1 MEVWKIKTKTDSK
14 ETKDKIID
22 LFYEKHLRP
31 SDIAKQLKVA
41 KSYITKVIQK
51 DSRYIEEKESYIEEK
66 ESRKAKNKEKNKIQ
80 KRVCAKNRREKEK
93 QERQEYEKLMILINN
108 DNVILST
115 KKKENDLQDA
125 KWNRSVYEYDEN
137 SSDLVLN
144 PNVNAG
150 YNLAKRVRNIVNP
163 DSIKSKR
170 IYV

>member
-31 SDIAKQLKVA
+31 SDIAKQLKVE

-51 DSRYIEEKESYIEEK
+51 DSRYIEEKES
-66 ESRKAKNKEKNKIQ
+66 RKVENKEKNKIQ

-93 QERQEYEKLMILINN
+93 QERQEYEKLMLLINN

-115 KKKENDLQDA
+115 KKKESDLQDA

-163 DSIKSKR
+163 DSIRSKR

>member
-51 DSRYIEEKESYIEEK
+51 DSKYIEEK

-80 KRVCAKNRREKEK
+80 KRVCAKNRRKK
-93 QERQEYEKLMILINN
+93 ERQEYEKLILLINN

>member
-1 MEVWKIKTKTDSK
+1 MEVWKIKSKTDSK

-51 DSRYIEEKESYIEEK
+51 DSRYIEEKK
-66 ESRKAKNKEKNKIQ
+66 SRKAKNKEKNKIQ
-80 KRVCAKNRREKEK
+80 KRVCAQNRRKKEK
-93 QERQEYEKLMILINN
+93 QEYEKLILLINN

>member
-1 MEVWKIKTKTDSK
+1 MVQFSL
-14 ETKDKIID
+14 DK
-22 LFYEKHLRP
+22 YKHLRQ
-31 SDIAKQLKVA
+31 SDITGQLKVA

-51 DSRYIEEKESYIEEK
+51 DSRYIDEK
-66 ESRKAKNKEKNKIQ
+66 ESRKAENKEKNKIQ
-80 KRVCAKNRREKEK
+80 KRVCAKNRREKEN
-93 QERQEYEKLMILINN
+93 QDRQEYEKLMLLINN

-115 KKKENDLQDA
+115 KKKESDLQDA

-163 DSIKSKR
+163 DSIKSKI

>member
-1 MEVWKIKTKTDSK
+1 MEVCKIKTETDSK

-22 LFYEKHLRP
+22 LFYKKHLRP
-31 SDIAKQLKVA
+31 SDIAKQLKVS

-51 DSRYIEEKESYIEEK
+51 DSRYIEEKES
-66 ESRKAKNKEKNKIQ
+66 RKVKNKEKNKIQ

-93 QERQEYEKLMILINN
+93 QERQEYEKLMLLINN

-115 KKKENDLQDA
+115 KKKESDLQDA

-144 PNVNAG
+144 LNVNAG

>member
-22 LFYEKHLRP
+22 LFYEKHLRQ

-51 DSRYIEEKESYIEEK
+51 DSRYIEEK

-93 QERQEYEKLMILINN
+93 QERQEYEKLMLLINN

>member
-1 MEVWKIKTKTDSK
+1 MEVWKIKSKTDSK

-51 DSRYIEEKESYIEEK
+51 DSRYIEEKES
-66 ESRKAKNKEKNKIQ
+66 RKAKNKEKNKIQ

-93 QERQEYEKLMILINN
+93 QEYEKLMLLINN

-115 KKKENDLQDA
+115 KKKESDLQDA

-150 YNLAKRVRNIVNP
+150 YNIAKRVRNIVNP

>member
-31 SDIAKQLKVA
+31 SDVAEQLKVA

-51 DSRYIEEKESYIEEK
+51 DSRYIEEK

-93 QERQEYEKLMILINN
+93 QERQEYEEKCIWTRKLHIC
-108 DNVILST
+108 T
-115 KKKENDLQDA
+115 
-125 KWNRSVYEYDEN
+125 
-137 SSDLVLN
+137 
-144 PNVNAG
+144 
-150 YNLAKRVRNIVNP
+150 
-163 DSIKSKR
+163 
-170 IYV
+170 

>member
-31 SDIAKQLKVA
+31 SDIAKQLKVS

-51 DSRYIEEKESYIEEK
+51 DSRYIEEK

-93 QERQEYEKLMILINN
+93 QERQEYEKLMLLINN

-115 KKKENDLQDA
+115 KKKESDLQDA

>member
-14 ETKDKIID
+14 ETKDNIND

-51 DSRYIEEKESYIEEK
+51 DSRYIEEKES
-66 ESRKAKNKEKNKIQ
+66 RKAKNKEKNKIQ
-80 KRVCAKNRREKEK
+80 KRVCAMNRREKEK
-93 QERQEYEKLMILINN
+93 QERQEYEKLMLLINN

-115 KKKENDLQDA
+115 KKKENDLQEA
-125 KWNRSVYEYDEN
+125 KQNRSVYKYAEN

-144 PNVNAG
+144 LNVNTG
-150 YNLAKRVRNIVNP
+150 YNLAKRVRNIVSPN
-163 DSIKSKR
+163 SIKSKK

>member
-31 SDIAKQLKVA
+31 SDIANELKVA

-51 DSRYIEEKESYIEEK
+51 DSRYIEEK

-93 QERQEYEKLMILINN
+93 QERQEYEKLMLLINN

-115 KKKENDLQDA
+115 KKKESDLQEA

>member
-51 DSRYIEEKESYIEEK
+51 DSRYIEEKES
-66 ESRKAKNKEKNKIQ
+66 RKAENKEKNKIQ

-93 QERQEYEKLMILINN
+93 QERQEYEKLMLLINN

-125 KWNRSVYEYDEN
+125 KWNRSVYEYDEK

-163 DSIKSKR
+163 YSIKSKR

>member
-1 MEVWKIKTKTDSK
+1 MEVQKIKTKTDSK

-31 SDIAKQLKVA
+31 SDIAKQLKFA

-51 DSRYIEEKESYIEEK
+51 DSRYIEEK

-93 QERQEYEKLMILINN
+93 QERQEYEKLMLLINN

-115 KKKENDLQDA
+115 KKKESNLQDA

>member
-1 MEVWKIKTKTDSK
+1 MEEIKRKNDSK
-14 ETKDKIID
+14 ETKDKIIE

-31 SDIAKQLKVA
+31 IDIADELKVA

-51 DSRYIEEKESYIEEK
+51 DSRYIEEK

-93 QERQEYEKLMILINN
+93 QERQEYEKLMLLINN

-125 KWNRSVYEYDEN
+125 KWNRSVYEYAEN
-137 SSDLVLN
+137 SSDLVLKA
-144 PNVNAG
+144 NVNAG
-150 YNLAKRVRNIVNP
+150 YNLAKRVKNIVNP
-163 DSIKSKR
+163 NSIKSKR

>member
-14 ETKDKIID
+14 ETKDKIIG

-51 DSRYIEEKESYIEEK
+51 DSRYIEEKES
-66 ESRKAKNKEKNKIQ
+66 RKAKNKEKNKIQ

-93 QERQEYEKLMILINN
+93 QEYEKLMLLINN

>member
-1 MEVWKIKTKTDSK
+1 MEVQKIKTKTDSK
-14 ETKDKIID
+14 ETKDKIIE

-31 SDIAKQLKVA
+31 SDIAEQLKVA

-51 DSRYIEEKESYIEEK
+51 DSRYIEEK

-93 QERQEYEKLMILINN
+93 QERQEYEKLMLLINN

>member
-1 MEVWKIKTKTDSK
+1 MEVRKIKSTTDSK
-14 ETKDKIID
+14 ETKDKIIE

-31 SDIAKQLKVA
+31 VNIADELKIA

-51 DSRYIEEKESYIEEK
+51 DSRYIEEKQ
-66 ESRKAKNKEKNKIQ
+66 SRKAKNKEKNKIQ
-80 KRVCAKNRREKEK
+80 KRICAKNRREKEK
-93 QERQEYEKLMILINN
+93 QERQEYEKLMLLINN

-115 KKKENDLQDA
+115 KKKESDLQDA
-125 KWNRSVYEYDEN
+125 KWNRSVYEYAEN

-144 PNVNAG
+144 SNVNAG

-163 DSIKSKR
+163 NSIKSKK

>member
-31 SDIAKQLKVA
+31 SDIAEQLKVA

-51 DSRYIEEKESYIEEK
+51 DSRYIEEK

-93 QERQEYEKLMILINN
+93 QERQEYEKLMLLINN

-115 KKKENDLQDA
+115 KKKESDLQDA

-150 YNLAKRVRNIVNP
+150 YNLAIRVRNIVNP

>member
-31 SDIAKQLKVA
+31 SDIANELKVA

-51 DSRYIEEKESYIEEK
+51 DSRYIEEK

-93 QERQEYEKLMILINN
+93 QERQEYEKLMLLINN

-115 KKKENDLQDA
+115 KKKENNLQDA
-125 KWNRSVYEYDEN
+125 KWWKYLQKNNRYIN
-137 SSDLVLN
+137 TR
-144 PNVNAG
+144 
-150 YNLAKRVRNIVNP
+150 K
-163 DSIKSKR
+163 KK
-170 IYV
+170 

>member
-1 MEVWKIKTKTDSK
+1 MEVEEIKRKTDSK
-14 ETKDKIID
+14 ETKDKIIE

-31 SDIAKQLKVA
+31 IDIADELKVA

-51 DSRYIEEKESYIEEK
+51 DSRYIEEK

-93 QERQEYEKLMILINN
+93 QERQEYQKLMLLINN

-115 KKKENDLQDA
+115 KKKDNDLQDA

-137 SSDLVLN
+137 SSDLVLKA
-144 PNVNAG
+144 NVNVG
-150 YNLAKRVRNIVNP
+150 YNLAKRVRNIVN
-163 DSIKSKR
+163 SNIIKSKR

>member
-31 SDIAKQLKVA
+31 SDVAEQLKVA

-51 DSRYIEEKESYIEEK
+51 DSRYIEEK

-93 QERQEYEKLMILINN
+93 EKQEYEKLMLLINN

-115 KKKENDLQDA
+115 KKKGSDLQNA
-125 KWNRSVYEYDEN
+125 KWNRSVYEYAEN

-163 DSIKSKR
+163 ESIKSKR

>member
-1 MEVWKIKTKTDSK
+1 MWKIKTKTDSK

-31 SDIAKQLKVA
+31 SDIANELKVA

-51 DSRYIEEKESYIEEK
+51 DSRYIEEK

-93 QERQEYEKLMILINN
+93 QERQEYEKLMLLINN

-115 KKKENDLQDA
+115 KKKENDLQEA

>member
-51 DSRYIEEKESYIEEK
+51 DSRYIEEKES
-66 ESRKAKNKEKNKIQ
+66 RKAENKEKNKIQ

-93 QERQEYEKLMILINN
+93 QEYEKLMLLINN

-115 KKKENDLQDA
+115 KKKESDLQDA

>member
-1 MEVWKIKTKTDSK
+1 MEVWKIKSKTDSK

-51 DSRYIEEKESYIEEK
+51 DSRYIEEKES
-66 ESRKAKNKEKNKIQ
+66 RKAKNKEKNKIQ
-80 KRVCAKNRREKEK
+80 KRVCAKNRRKKEK
-93 QERQEYEKLMILINN
+93 QEYEKLILLINN

>member
-1 MEVWKIKTKTDSK
+1 MWKIKTKTDSK

-22 LFYEKHLRP
+22 LFYEKHLRQ

-51 DSRYIEEKESYIEEK
+51 DSRYIEEK

-93 QERQEYEKLMILINN
+93 QERQEYEKLMLLINN

>member
-1 MEVWKIKTKTDSK
+1 MEVWKIKSKTDSK

-51 DSRYIEEKESYIEEK
+51 DSRYIEEKES
-66 ESRKAKNKEKNKIQ
+66 RKAKNKEKNKIQ

-93 QERQEYEKLMILINN
+93 QEYEKLMLLINN

-115 KKKENDLQDA
+115 KKKESDLQDA

>member
-31 SDIAKQLKVA
+31 SDIANELKVA

-51 DSRYIEEKESYIEEK
+51 DSRYIEEK

-93 QERQEYEKLMILINN
+93 QERQEYEKLILLINN

>member
-1 MEVWKIKTKTDSK
+1 MEVWKIKTKTESK

-41 KSYITKVIQK
+41 KSYIAKVIQK
-51 DSRYIEEKESYIEEK
+51 DSRYIEEKES
-66 ESRKAKNKEKNKIQ
+66 RKAKNREKNKIQ
-80 KRVCAKNRREKEK
+80 KRVCAKKRREKEK
-93 QERQEYEKLMILINN
+93 QERQEYEKLMLLINN

-125 KWNRSVYEYDEN
+125 KQNRSVYEYDEN

>member
-31 SDIAKQLKVA
+31 SDIAEQLKVA

-51 DSRYIEEKESYIEEK
+51 DSRYIEEK

-115 KKKENDLQDA
+115 KKKENDLQEA

-150 YNLAKRVRNIVNP
+150 YNIAKRVRNIVNP